1 MIAASVASPA
11 LAAAAEPPPESPAPA
26 LSPAP
31 VRADQARGWE
41 TAPSSIEPEDVGLFL
56 PRAVLF
62 VPRWTLKAIFW
73 PLQKAI
79 RFTERHY
86 LVERVRDILYND
98 ERTAGI
104 IPVFSF
110 LSSVGPSGGFK
121 LFHDDLGGFG
131 EHVALNASF
140 GGRYTQA
147 YQLTFDA
154 DRLLGSRF
162 WLKSLTR
169 FEVRPNMIFYG
180 LGDPKE
186 RASGTNLGPRE
197 AAVET
202 RYRQTRMLAL
212 AGAGYTI
219 GRPGGLTKLGM
230 TGILN
235 HRDFAA
241 ARASDLGEGEH
252 SLTQVYDTSRLPG
265 FDYGSNT
272 LELDGN
278 VVVDTRDNEGATSSG
293 VYLEAFGGG
302 LVPQHQYR
310 FAHYGAELT
319 GYVNL
324 YQHTR
329 VLVLRLAHEGVAGD
343 DDKIPF
349 ADLPRLG
356 GPSRLRGFKLDRF
369 RDKTTAV
376 ATVEYHYPIHEYIA
390 GSLFLDAGRAA
401 PDYKSLLDLPQWHL
415 GGGGGIIVR
424 SKKSVIFTL
433 DVAYGD
439 GVNVY
444 FTTDPL
450 RAFAGRSEQ
459 L

>member
-1 MIAASVASPA
+1 MLAATVASSAPA
-11 LAAAAEPPPESPAPA
+11 SAAEPPPESPAPA
-26 LSPAP
+26 AP

-41 TAPSSIEPEDVGLFL
+41 TPPSSIEPEDIGLFL

-62 VPRWTLKAIFW
+62 VPSWTLKAIFW

-86 LVERVRDILYND
+86 LIERVRDVLYND

-110 LSSVGPSGGFK
+110 LSSVGPSGGVK
-121 LFHDDLGGFG
+121 LFHDNLGGFG
-131 EHVALNASF
+131 ERVALNASF

-162 WLKSLTR
+162 WLKSLSR
-169 FEVRPNMIFYG
+169 FEIRPNMLFYG
-180 LGDPKE
+180 LGDAPE
-186 RASGTNLGPRE
+186 RTTGTNLGPRE

-235 HRDFAA
+235 HRDFEG
-241 ARASDLGEGEH
+241 ARASDLGEGER
-252 SLTQVYDTSRLPG
+252 SLTQTYDTARLPG
-265 FDYGSNT
+265 FDHGANT
-272 LELDGN
+272 LELNGN
-278 VVVDTRDNEGATSSG
+278 VVIDTRDNEGATSSG
-293 VYLEAFGGG
+293 AYLEAFGGG

-319 GYVNL
+319 GYINL

-329 VLVLRLAHEGVAGD
+329 VLVLRLAHEAVAGD

-356 GPSRLRGFKLDRF
+356 GPSRLRGFRLDRF

-376 ATVEYHYPIHEYIA
+376 ATVEYHYPIHEFIA

-401 PDYKSLLDLPQWHL
+401 PDYKSLVDLPQWHL
-415 GGGGGIIVR
+415 GGGGGIIIR
-424 SKKSVIFTL
+424 SKKSVLFTL

>member
-1 MIAASVASPA
+1 
-11 LAAAAEPPPESPAPA
+11 
-26 LSPAP
+26 
-31 VRADQARGWE
+31 VRADEARGWE
-41 TAPSSIEPEDVGLFL
+41 IPPSSIEPEDVGLFL

-62 VPRWTLKAIFW
+62 IPSWTLKAVFW

-79 RFTERHY
+79 RFTERHA
-86 LVERVRDILYND
+86 LIERVKDILYND

-104 IPVFSF
+104 TPVFSF
-110 LSSVGPSGGFK
+110 LSSVGPSGGVK
-121 LFHDDLGGFG
+121 LFHDNLGGFG

-169 FEVRPNMIFYG
+169 FEIRPNMIFYG
-180 LGDPKE
+180 LGDRPVQD
-186 RASGTNLGPRE
+186 AGHDLGPRD
-197 AAVET
+197 AAVKT
-202 RYRQTRMLAL
+202 RYRQARMLAL

-219 GRPGGLTKLGM
+219 GRPGGLTKIGM

-235 HRDFAA
+235 HREFEG
-241 ARASDLGEGEH
+241 ARKSDLDEGEY
-252 SLTQVYDTSRLPG
+252 SLPAVYDTSKLVG
-265 FDYGSNT
+265 FNDGTST
-272 LELDGN
+272 FELDAN

-302 LVPQHQYR
+302 LMPQHQYQY
-310 FAHYGAELT
+310 AHYGAELT
-319 GYVNL
+319 TYVNL

-329 VLVLRLAHEGVAGD
+329 VLVLRLAHEGVAGN

-356 GPSRLRGFKLDRF
+356 GPRRLRGFTLDRF

-376 ATVEYHYPIHEYIA
+376 ATAEYHYPIHEFIA

-401 PDYKSLLDLPQWHL
+401 PDYKDLFDIPRWHL
-415 GGGGGIIVR
+415 GGGAGIIVR

-439 GVNVY
+439 GFNVY